1 MGDMTTVAIV
11 LGLMTLMLA
20 LGTWLW
26 SGLILASM
34 ASLWIASGFSLDR
47 IGAILSS
54 VVTNASISWEMAAVP
69 LFLWMGEIIFRTDI
83 AQRLFMGLS
92 PLARFLPGGLL
103 HTNILACTTF
113 AAVSGSS
120 AATTVTV
127 GRITT
132 KELEARGFSRSLA
145 SGSLAGAGTLGLLI
159 PPSIALIIYGVQAN
173 VSIMQLFSAGVIPGL
188 MVALLY
194 SGYIIVRCLINPKL
208 APVGDDE
215 RPSLREVLVGLSKLW
230 SIALLIVMILG
241 SIYTGIC
248 TPSEA
253 AAVGVVGAILVA
265 VVTRQFRPRMLTDSL
280 MVAVRVSCMV
290 GIMVA
295 SAAFM
300 SSTISYLHL
309 PQLISDWMGGLNL
322 SPIGLIFVLM
332 AFYIVLGTFLEGV
345 PIILITLPITLPLI
359 VSAGLDPVWFG
370 IFLIVMVEMGTISPP
385 VGLNLFILQG
395 LTGDSFGKT
404 VMNAMPFFLLLV
416 LAVILMAFFPQIVLW
431 LPSVLNPSKAIPL

>member
-11 LGLMTLMLA
+11 LGLTTLL
-20 LGTWLW
+20 LGVGTWLW

-34 ASLWIASGFSLDR
+34 ASLWLVSGFSIDR
-47 IGAILSS
+47 MGAILAS
-54 VVTNASISWEMAAVP
+54 VVPNSAISWELAAVP

-83 AQRLFMGLS
+83 AQRLFDGLS
-92 PLARFLPGGLL
+92 PLARYLPGGLL

-132 KELEARGFSRSLA
+132 NALADRGYSRSLA

-159 PPSIALIIYGVQAN
+159 PPSIAMIIYGVQAN
-173 VSIMQLFSAGVIPGL
+173 VSIIQLFTAGIIPGL
-188 MVALLY
+188 LVALLY
-194 SGYIIVRCLINPKL
+194 SGYIALRCLLDPKL
-208 APVGDDE
+208 APRAEALPGIGAV
-215 RPSLREVLVGLSKLW
+215 LRGLGRLW

-241 SIYTGIC
+241 SIYTGLC

-265 VVTRQFRPRMLTDSL
+265 VITGQFRVSMVTEAL

-295 SAAFM
+295 AAAFM
-300 SSTISYLHL
+300 SSAISYLHL
-309 PQLISDWMGGLNL
+309 PQVISEWMNGLHL
-322 SPIGLIFVLM
+322 SSFGLILVLM

-345 PIILITLPITLPLI
+345 PIIVITLPITLPLI
-359 VSAGLDPVWFG
+359 LQAGLDPVWFG

-395 LTGDSFGKT
+395 LTGDSFGRT
-404 VMNAMPFFLLLV
+404 VMNALPFFVMLCV
-416 LAVILMAFFPQIVLW
+416 AVILMAVFPQIVLW
-431 LPSVLNPSKAIPL
+431 LPSVINPSTVIPS